1 MLVSLESRSRLPW
14 TSSLAWNF
22 PLSSCQPTQSKE
34 QEGHINQ
41 IQPLGHNQKCVMSKD
56 QQVMKQP
63 FRGAVWTKQMG
74 LSSPRCA
81 QEEGQ
86 GLRAQR
92 RVLGETP
99 GPLEGESD

>member
-1 MLVSLESRSRLPW
+1 M
-14 TSSLAWNF
+14 
-22 PLSSCQPTQSKE
+22 QSKE

-74 LSSPRCA
+74 LSSPQCA
-81 QEEGQ
+81 QAGGTGAQSPAEGVGGDPRTAGGGV
-86 GLRAQR
+86 GLSPTADPLRF
-92 RVLGETP
+92 P
-99 GPLEGESD
+99 GT